1 MPSLTSD
8 AHFDPIEE
16 RLGNGVLVL
25 LLRDPSVPLVS
36 FQVHVAAG
44 SRNERPGITG
54 ISHLFEHM
62 MFRGTP
68 TVGPQQFACLIQE
81 AGGTLNAFTT
91 EDSTAYYETLPSG
104 RLDLAVRLE
113 ADRFA
118 NLLLT
123 EENLATEREVV
134 RNERRQ
140 RTDNTPYGP
149 ARELIMEMAFLRH
162 PYRWPVV
169 GWDPDLVALDLEDCR
184 TYFRR
189 HYAPGQLSVIASG
202 DVGDEALD
210 RIRAG
215 FGALPAAPPPDPVRT
230 TEGPQQGERRGIV
243 ERRVEAAA
251 LFAGFHVPGA
261 EHVDTPALMVLAR
274 ILSGGESSRLH
285 RRFVRSGRTGPVHA
299 ALGTSALNRDP
310 TLFRVEAV
318 AHPGQD
324 METIEPEIWEEVGRI
339 AQEGIDPEEVRRA
352 IRQLAADLALQ
363 TQTRFA
369 AGLHLGLSVTR
380 TGDWRFANRLPQAW
394 REVTPEDVRRVAET
408 WLQPANRTVVLVR
421 PLGDA

>member
-1 MPSLTSD
+1 MPSPVRDLR
-8 AHFDPIEE
+8 FEPLEE
-16 RLGNGVLVL
+16 RLPNGVLVL
-25 LLRDPSVPLVS
+25 LLPDPAVPVVS

-44 SRNERPGITG
+44 SRHERPGITG

-91 EDSTAYYETLPSG
+91 EDSTAYYETLPAAS
-104 RLDLAVRLE
+104 LDLAIRLE

-118 NLLLT
+118 HLLLS

-149 ARELIMEMAFLRH
+149 AHELLMEMAFLRH

-184 TYFRR
+184 SYFRQ
-189 HYAPGQLSVIASG
+189 HYGPGQLCVIAAGGLG
-202 DVGDEALD
+202 DDAVD
-210 RIRAG
+210 RIRTA
-215 FGALPAAPPPDPVRT
+215 FGALPPAPAPPPVRT
-230 TEGPQQGERRGIV
+230 TEGEQAGERRGVV

-251 LFAGFHVPGA
+251 LFAGYHIPGVLHA
-261 EHVDTPALMVLAR
+261 DTPALMVLAR
-274 ILSGGESSRLH
+274 ILSGGEASRLH
-285 RRFVRSGRTGPVHA
+285 RRFVRPGRTGPLRATVGGA
-299 ALGTSALNRDP
+299 TLNRDP
-310 TLFRVEAV
+310 TLFRIDAV

-324 METIEPEIWEEVGRI
+324 IGAFEPELWAEIDRI
-339 AQEGIDPEEVRRA
+339 AAEGVETDEVARA
-352 IRQLAADLALQ
+352 ARQLAADLRLQ
-363 TQTRFA
+363 TQTQFA
-369 AGLHLGLSVTR
+369 AGLHLGLAVTR
-380 TGDWRFANRLPQAW
+380 ADDWRFANRLPAAW
-394 REVTPEDVRRVAET
+394 GEVSAEDVRRVAGT
-408 WLQPANRTVVLVR
+408 WLRPANRTVVVVR
-421 PLGDA
+421 PLGA